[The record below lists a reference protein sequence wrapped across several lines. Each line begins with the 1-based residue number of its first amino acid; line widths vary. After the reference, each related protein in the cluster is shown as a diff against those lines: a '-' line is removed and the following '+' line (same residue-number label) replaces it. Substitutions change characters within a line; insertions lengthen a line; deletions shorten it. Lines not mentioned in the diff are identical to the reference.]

1 MDDIKFLRRS
11 SAGNTGLGVDLES
24 NEIFDMAQKMK
35 MEEQENS
42 DVDEEEI
49 EEQANPELE
58 LFKNRR
64 KYSDKETDHLL
75 WTIMSRQQPCTAR
88 ESYYIS
94 R

>member
-49 EEQANPELE
+49 EEQTNPESE
-58 LFKNRR
+58 LFKN
-64 KYSDKETDHLL
+64 KQNLPIKIVTFDFN
-75 WTIMSRQQPCTAR
+75 
-88 ESYYIS
+88 
-94 R
+94 